1 MADLF
6 ATEPSEPRSPSCE
19 KGNNGGVASHLLL
32 VEDDERIR
40 TSMRLALED
49 EGYGVVE
56 AGSGEVALDRFAKA
70 PPSEPIDLVIIDL
83 MLPGIDGF
91 ECCREIRRESAVP
104 IIMVTA
110 RTDTHDIVAGLEAG
124 ADDYVTKPFEP
135 KELAARIRAL
145 MRRARSTEGGP
156 PTLTFGELEVMPDA
170 GVVRLAGEE
179 VHLTRTEFL
188 LLCELAANSGK
199 VLSREQLLE
208 RVWSYDYFGDGR
220 LVDVHIR
227 RLRTKVEPD
236 PANPRYVLTVR
247 GLGYKLAS

>member
-1 MADLF
+1 M
-6 ATEPSEPRSPSCE
+6 
-19 KGNNGGVASHLLL
+19 ASHILL

-49 EGYGVVE
+49 EGYDVAE
-56 AGSGEVALDRFAKA
+56 AGSGEEALELYAQTSAHSPF
-70 PPSEPIDLVIIDL
+70 DLLIVDI
-83 MLPGIDGF
+83 MLPGMDGF
-91 ECCREIRRESAVP
+91 ACCRELRRQSSVP

-110 RTDTHDIVAGLEAG
+110 RTDTHDVVAGLEAG

-135 KELAARIRAL
+135 KEPAARIRAL
-145 MRRARSTEGGP
+145 LRRARAADAGGAA
-156 PTLTFGELEVMPDA
+156 LVFGDLEIQPDA
-170 GVVRLAGEE
+170 GVVRLSGDE

-188 LLCELAANSGK
+188 LLCELAANAGK

-220 LVDVHIR
+220 LVDVHVR

-236 PANPRYVLTVR
+236 PANPRHVLTVR
-247 GLGYKLAS
+247 GLGYKLAP